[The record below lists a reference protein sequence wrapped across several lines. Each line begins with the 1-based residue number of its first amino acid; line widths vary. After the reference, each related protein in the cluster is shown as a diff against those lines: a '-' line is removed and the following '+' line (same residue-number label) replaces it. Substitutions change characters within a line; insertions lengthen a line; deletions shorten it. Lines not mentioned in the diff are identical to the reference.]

1 MLLCTPRWRCYW
13 EPLAVQALW
22 QMLVKTCSKLARV
35 GAPVLPGR
43 AGSSMLDRILYRAPR
58 HVIEDHVHIDVHLM
72 LPRSAAPCQQRLTG
86 CLTWTPAGMITG
98 WYLVHLQHASLD

>member
-72 LPRSAAPCQQRLTG
+72 LPAVLHHVSKG
-86 CLTWTPAGMITG
+86 
-98 WYLVHLQHASLD
+98 